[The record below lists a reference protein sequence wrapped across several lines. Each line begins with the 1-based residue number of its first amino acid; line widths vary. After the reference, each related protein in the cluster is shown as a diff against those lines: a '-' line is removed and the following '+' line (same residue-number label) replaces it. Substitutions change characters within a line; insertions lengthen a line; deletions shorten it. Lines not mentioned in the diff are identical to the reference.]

1 MMNRTKT
8 DQFIEYLSP
17 TLILSYFLFH
27 NIFLVLVGIS
37 LSLYLININ
46 FIINLKNLIYK
57 HLFINKESKI
67 FLKEKKIIKSTAI
80 NIKSTKEAG
89 KLSLVEEIEE
99 LGYIPSVDKNND
111 INAA

>member
-67 FLKEKKIIKSTAI
+67 FLKEKKIIKSKAI
-80 NIKSTKEAG
+80 NLKSTKEAG